1 MTAVAI
7 AVVSI
12 FVLAGL
18 AWFAGK
24 ALHASFCPICLGVGG
39 TWLWMLAARF
49 AGFPIDA
56 TMLAVL
62 LGASV
67 VGIAAQLETRLPR
80 GCSPLLWKTLV
91 LPAGFAA
98 AYGLVAERWIVAAT
112 AALALVLL
120 AALFLLPRRLTGT
133 DEAIIKK
140 LEQEMKK
147 CC

>member
-1 MTAVAI
+1 MTFAL

-12 FVLAGL
+12 FALAGL
-18 AWFAGK
+18 AWLAGK
-24 ALHASFCPICLGVGG
+24 ALRFPLCPICFGVAG
-39 TWLWMLAARF
+39 TWLWMLGARF
-49 AGFPIDA
+49 AGFPVDA

-80 GCSPLLWKTLV
+80 GCSPLVWKTLT
-91 LPAGFAA
+91 LPVGFIA
-98 AYGLVAERWIVAAT
+98 AYGLVAERWIVAAI
-112 AALALVLL
+112 AVSALVLL
-120 AALFLLPRRLTGT
+120 AALFLLPRRLAGS
-133 DEAIIKK
+133 DEAVVRK

>member
-1 MTAVAI
+1 MTFAL

-12 FVLAGL
+12 FALAGL
-18 AWFAGK
+18 AWLAGK
-24 ALHASFCPICLGVGG
+24 ALRFPLCPICFGVAG
-39 TWLWMLAARF
+39 TWLWMLGARF
-49 AGFPIDA
+49 AGFPVDA

-80 GCSPLLWKTLV
+80 GCSPLLWKTLT
-91 LPAGFAA
+91 LPVGFIA
-98 AYGLVAERWIVAAT
+98 AYGLVAERWIVAAI
-112 AALALVLL
+112 AVSALVLL
-120 AALFLLPRRLTGT
+120 AALFLLPRRLAGT
-133 DEAIIKK
+133 DEAVVKK

>member
-1 MTAVAI
+1 MTFAL

-12 FVLAGL
+12 FALAGL
-18 AWFAGK
+18 AWLAGK
-24 ALHASFCPICLGVGG
+24 ALRFPLCPICFGVAG
-39 TWLWMLAARF
+39 TWLWMLGARF
-49 AGFPIDA
+49 AGFPVDA

-80 GCSPLLWKTLV
+80 GCSPLLWKTLT
-91 LPAGFAA
+91 LPVGFIA
-98 AYGLVAERWIVAAT
+98 AYGLVAERWIVAAI
-112 AALALVLL
+112 AVSALVLL
-120 AALFLLPRRLTGT
+120 AALFLLPRRLAGS
-133 DEAIIKK
+133 DEAVVRK

>member
-1 MTAVAI
+1 MTI
-7 AVVSI
+7 ALPMVSI
-12 FVLAGL
+12 LVLACL
-18 AWFAGK
+18 AWLAGK
-24 ALHASFCPICLGVGG
+24 ALRSPLCPICFGVGG

-67 VGIAAQLETRLPR
+67 VGIAGRLEGRLPQGR
-80 GCSPLLWKTLV
+80 SPLLWKTLA
-91 LPAGFAA
+91 LPVGFVA
-98 AYGLVAERWIVAAT
+98 AYGLVAERWVPAGI

-120 AALFLLPRRLTGT
+120 AGLFLLPRRLAGT
-133 DEAIIKK
+133 DEAVVEK
-140 LEQEMKK
+140 LEREMKK